1 MKAGLNRAVLI
12 VLVVASA
19 LFSSPQKIREQD
31 LPEKYRDWL
40 NLTSYIIL
48 PAEREVFFQ
57 LQNDRDRD
65 IFVESFWKQRDPTP
79 ETPQNEFKEEHLRR
93 VSYANTNLRRATPRE
108 GWRTDMGRMHIILG
122 PPGSIERFD
131 SQPGVHPCQVWYYR
145 GEARKGL
152 PALFALV
159 FYQRGGAGE
168 YKLYNPAAD
177 GPSSLLVRPEELD
190 QTDYEAVYKKIKELT
205 PSLAPVVLS
214 VIPGEFP
221 YAFTPSPQNS
231 IILANIIE
239 SPRKDVNPR
248 YATDFLHFKGI
259 VSTEYL
265 TNYVESSAVVA
276 VIPDPVLDVD
286 LIHFFISPK
295 KVSVDYYRPK
305 DQYYCNFKLNASLK
319 KGDEIIFQHEKDF
332 ALYFPPD
339 RKDQIE
345 ANGVAVGDVIPAAA
359 GEYVLAL
366 LLQNSVGKEFSY
378 IEKKIR
384 VPARTEAAA
393 QLTGPLIGYRL
404 ETVGTDALLPFKV
417 LDRQISVDS
426 NDTLST
432 RDELAVLFALADVPE
447 SLWRGGR
454 ARIKIKGLK
463 GEGASE
469 TELSLALSD
478 QPFKKTMIFSRAI
491 PTAGLGPDYYEIG
504 LAVIDG
510 EGKILMEETA
520 NIILSALESVSH
532 PVTLVRPSPPA
543 MNYLLFYG
551 LAYQYDKLALP
562 EKAEAFYTKA
572 VALNPE
578 YKRGIIEYAGFL
590 VRAGKFDKGLAEAER
605 VRDDEGLRF
614 QYALITGLAHMGKG
628 DYEKAIPL
636 FQEGNRIYNSDVQL
650 LNSLGTC
657 YYRTGR
663 KKEALEALNAS
674 LRLNPEQKDIKE
686 LIDRI
691 QIELR

>member
-345 ANGVAVGDVIPAAA
+345 PTAWPSGMSSRQRRG
-359 GEYVLAL
+359 
-366 LLQNSVGKEFSY
+366 STSW
-378 IEKKIR
+378 
-384 VPARTEAAA
+384 
-393 QLTGPLIGYRL
+393 
-404 ETVGTDALLPFKV
+404 PF
-417 LDRQISVDS
+417 
-426 NDTLST
+426 
-432 RDELAVLFALADVPE
+432 
-447 SLWRGGR
+447 
-454 ARIKIKGLK
+454 
-463 GEGASE
+463 
-469 TELSLALSD
+469 
-478 QPFKKTMIFSRAI
+478 FSRIRSARSSAI
-491 PTAGLGPDYYEIG
+491 SRKRSG
-504 LAVIDG
+504 
-510 EGKILMEETA
+510 
-520 NIILSALESVSH
+520 
-532 PVTLVRPSPPA
+532 SPP
-543 MNYLLFYG
+543 
-551 LAYQYDKLALP
+551 
-562 EKAEAFYTKA
+562 
-572 VALNPE
+572 
-578 YKRGIIEYAGFL
+578 
-590 VRAGKFDKGLAEAER
+590 
-605 VRDDEGLRF
+605 
-614 QYALITGLAHMGKG
+614 
-628 DYEKAIPL
+628 
-636 FQEGNRIYNSDVQL
+636 
-650 LNSLGTC
+650 
-657 YYRTGR
+657 GR
-663 KKEALEALNAS
+663 RRPPN
-674 LRLNPEQKDIKE
+674 
-686 LIDRI
+686 
-691 QIELR
+691 